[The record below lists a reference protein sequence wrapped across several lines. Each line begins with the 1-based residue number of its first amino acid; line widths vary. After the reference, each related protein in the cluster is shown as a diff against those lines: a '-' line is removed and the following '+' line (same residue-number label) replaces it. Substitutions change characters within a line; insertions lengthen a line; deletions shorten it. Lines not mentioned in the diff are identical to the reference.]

1 MKYRILSMLL
11 CLCFFA
17 AGHGWAAPAFEPKD
31 CPKDLKYI
39 LGMYYGNGEM
49 FLLRENN
56 GEVELVYR
64 FGQKDYTFAGS
75 NVYPLYKEHFDSY
88 TINESGPLN
97 HLDAA
102 VRIERSREGYGVS
115 CSVGGNRYSRR
126 FFAGE
131 NGRPFRF
138 APVSD
143 WQALKTAANAAVM
156 PAQLGAGQQAQLVD
170 LAQAVPGLK
179 FDLRYA
185 QADNCFGQALT
196 DDQRAFLDAD
206 AAQAL
211 AQAQQSLKPY
221 GYGILVWEAY
231 RPWSVSKLAYDAL
244 PADKKSMLPAPEVGF
259 SHNTGRSI
267 DVSLYLLAT
276 GENAGVISG
285 FDEPSV
291 RQYASFAGGTTL
303 ERYRRDLLRS
313 AMQMAGFTASETEWW
328 HFDYGDIKGFAH
340 LNVKP
345 QIN

>member
-64 FGQKDYTFAGS
+64 FGQNDYTFAGS

-143 WQALKTAANAAVM
+143 WQALKTAADAAVM
-156 PAQLGAGQQAQLVD
+156 PAQLSAGQQAQLVD

-211 AQAQQSLKPY
+211 AQAQQYLKPY

-244 PADKKSMLPAPEVGF
+244 PTDKKSMLPAPEVGF

-267 DVSLYLLAT
+267 DVSLYLLAN
-276 GENAGVISG
+276 GENAGMISV

-313 AMQMAGFTASETEWW
+313 AMQMAGFTASGTEWW

-345 QIN
+345 Q

>member
-1 MKYRILSMLL
+1 M
-11 CLCFFA
+11 
-17 AGHGWAAPAFEPKD
+17 
-31 CPKDLKYI
+31 
-39 LGMYYGNGEM
+39 
-49 FLLRENN
+49 
-56 GEVELVYR
+56 
-64 FGQKDYTFAGS
+64 
-75 NVYPLYKEHFDSY
+75 
-88 TINESGPLN
+88 
-97 HLDAA
+97 
-102 VRIERSREGYGVS
+102 
-115 CSVGGNRYSRR
+115 
-126 FFAGE
+126 
-131 NGRPFRF
+131 
-138 APVSD
+138 
-143 WQALKTAANAAVM
+143 
-156 PAQLGAGQQAQLVD
+156 
-170 LAQAVPGLK
+170 
-179 FDLRYA
+179 RYA

-211 AQAQQSLKPY
+211 AQAQQYLKPY

-267 DVSLYLLAT
+267 DVSLYLLVT
-276 GENAGVISG
+276 GENAGMISG

-313 AMQMAGFTASETEWW
+313 AMQMTGFTASETEWW

-345 QIN
+345 Q

>member
-1 MKYRILSMLL
+1 MKYKILSMLL

-17 AGHGWAAPAFEPKD
+17 AGHSWAAPAFEPKD

-64 FGQKDYTFAGS
+64 FGQNDYTFAGS

-143 WQALKTAANAAVM
+143 WQALKTAADAAVM

-170 LAQAVPGLK
+170 LAQAVSGLK

-196 DDQRAFLDAD
+196 DDQRAFLDAN

-211 AQAQQSLKPY
+211 AQAQQYLKPY

-244 PADKKSMLPAPEVGF
+244 PADKKSMLPAPEAGF

-276 GENAGVISG
+276 GENAGMISG

-313 AMQMAGFTASETEWW
+313 VMQMAGFTASETEWW

-345 QIN
+345 Q

>member
-64 FGQKDYTFAGS
+64 FGQNDYTFAGS

-131 NGRPFRF
+131 NGRPFCF
-138 APVSD
+138 APASD
-143 WQALKTAANAAVM
+143 WQALKTAADAAVM

-211 AQAQQSLKPY
+211 AQAQQYLKPY

-276 GENAGVISG
+276 GENAGMISG

-313 AMQMAGFTASETEWW
+313 AMQMAGFMASGTEWW

-345 QIN
+345 Q

>member
-64 FGQKDYTFAGS
+64 FGQNDYTFAGS

-143 WQALKTAANAAVM
+143 WQALKTTADAAVM

-211 AQAQQSLKPY
+211 AKAQQYLKPY

-244 PADKKSMLPAPEVGF
+244 PADKKSMLPSPEAGF

-267 DVSLYLLAT
+267 DVSLYLLAA
-276 GENAGVISG
+276 GENAGMISG

-345 QIN
+345 Q

>member
-1 MKYRILSMLL
+1 MKYKILSMLL

-64 FGQKDYTFAGS
+64 FGQNDYTFAGS

-143 WQALKTAANAAVM
+143 WQALKTAADAAVM
-156 PAQLGAGQQAQLVD
+156 PAQLGTGQQAQLVD
-170 LAQAVPGLK
+170 LAQAVSGLK

-211 AQAQQSLKPY
+211 AQAQQYLKPY

-267 DVSLYLLAT
+267 DVSLYLLAN
-276 GENAGVISG
+276 GENAGMISG

-345 QIN
+345 

>member
-1 MKYRILSMLL
+1 M
-11 CLCFFA
+11 
-17 AGHGWAAPAFEPKD
+17 
-31 CPKDLKYI
+31 
-39 LGMYYGNGEM
+39 
-49 FLLRENN
+49 
-56 GEVELVYR
+56 
-64 FGQKDYTFAGS
+64 
-75 NVYPLYKEHFDSY
+75 
-88 TINESGPLN
+88 
-97 HLDAA
+97 
-102 VRIERSREGYGVS
+102 
-115 CSVGGNRYSRR
+115 
-126 FFAGE
+126 
-131 NGRPFRF
+131 
-138 APVSD
+138 
-143 WQALKTAANAAVM
+143 
-156 PAQLGAGQQAQLVD
+156 
-170 LAQAVPGLK
+170 PGLK

-211 AQAQQSLKPY
+211 AQAQQYLKPY

-276 GENAGVISG
+276 GENADMISG

-303 ERYRRDLLRS
+303 ERYRRDLLRR

-345 QIN
+345 Q

>member
-1 MKYRILSMLL
+1 MKYKILSMLL

-64 FGQKDYTFAGS
+64 FGQNDYTFAGS

-138 APVSD
+138 AISD
-143 WQALKTAANAAVM
+143 LT
-156 PAQLGAGQQAQLVD
+156 
-170 LAQAVPGLK
+170 
-179 FDLRYA
+179 LR
-185 QADNCFGQALT
+185 
-196 DDQRAFLDAD
+196 
-206 AAQAL
+206 
-211 AQAQQSLKPY
+211 
-221 GYGILVWEAY
+221 
-231 RPWSVSKLAYDAL
+231 
-244 PADKKSMLPAPEVGF
+244 
-259 SHNTGRSI
+259 
-267 DVSLYLLAT
+267 
-276 GENAGVISG
+276 NAG
-285 FDEPSV
+285 
-291 RQYASFAGGTTL
+291 AAWH
-303 ERYRRDLLRS
+303 RS
-313 AMQMAGFTASETEWW
+313 AGTAC
-328 HFDYGDIKGFAH
+328 
-340 LNVKP
+340 
-345 QIN
+345 

>member
-196 DDQRAFLDAD
+196 DDQRAFLDAE

-211 AQAQQSLKPY
+211 AQAQQYLKPY

-276 GENAGVISG
+276 GENAGMISG

-345 QIN
+345 Q

>member
-1 MKYRILSMLL
+1 MKYKILSMLL

-64 FGQKDYTFAGS
+64 FGQNDYTFAGS

-138 APVSD
+138 ALASD
-143 WQALKTAANAAVM
+143 WQALKTAADAAVM
-156 PAQLGAGQQAQLVD
+156 PAQLGSGQQAQLVD

-211 AQAQQSLKPY
+211 AQAQQYLKPY

-276 GENAGVISG
+276 GENAGMISG

-345 QIN
+345 

>member
-1 MKYRILSMLL
+1 MKYKILSMLL

-64 FGQKDYTFAGS
+64 FGQNDYTFAGS

-143 WQALKTAANAAVM
+143 WQALKTAADAAVM

-211 AQAQQSLKPY
+211 AQAQQYLKPY

-231 RPWSVSKLAYDAL
+231 RPWFVSKLAYDAL

-267 DVSLYLLAT
+267 DVSLYLLAN
-276 GENAGVISG
+276 GENAGMISG

-345 QIN
+345 Q

>member
-1 MKYRILSMLL
+1 MKYKILSMML

-64 FGQKDYTFAGS
+64 FGQNDYTFAGS

-138 APVSD
+138 ATASD
-143 WQALKTAANAAVM
+143 WQALKTAADAAVM
-156 PAQLGAGQQAQLVD
+156 PAQLGTGQQAQLVD

-211 AQAQQSLKPY
+211 AQAQQYLKPY

-244 PADKKSMLPAPEVGF
+244 PADKKSMLPAPEAGF

-276 GENAGVISG
+276 GENAGMISG

-313 AMQMAGFTASETEWW
+313 AMQIAGFTASETEWW

-345 QIN
+345 Q

>member
-170 LAQAVPGLK
+170 LAQTVPGLK

-185 QADNCFGQALT
+185 QADNCFGQVLT

-211 AQAQQSLKPY
+211 AQAQQYLKPY

-244 PADKKSMLPAPEVGF
+244 PADKKSMLPAPEIGF

-276 GENAGVISG
+276 GENAGMISD

-291 RQYASFAGGTTL
+291 RQYADFAGGTTL

-345 QIN
+345 Q

>member
-64 FGQKDYTFAGS
+64 FGQNDYTFAGS

-102 VRIERSREGYGVS
+102 VHIERSREGYGVS

-143 WQALKTAANAAVM
+143 WQALKTAADAAVM
-156 PAQLGAGQQAQLVD
+156 PAQLGTGQQAQLVD

-196 DDQRAFLDAD
+196 DDRRAFLDAD

-211 AQAQQSLKPY
+211 AQAQEYLKPY

-231 RPWSVSKLAYDAL
+231 RSWSVSKLAYDAL

-276 GENAGVISG
+276 GEDAGMISG

-345 QIN
+345 Q

>member
-211 AQAQQSLKPY
+211 AQAQQYLKPY

-244 PADKKSMLPAPEVGF
+244 PADKKSMLPAPEIGF

-276 GENAGVISG
+276 GENADMISG

-313 AMQMAGFTASETEWW
+313 SMQMAGFTASETEWW

-345 QIN
+345 Q

>member
-1 MKYRILSMLL
+1 MKYKILSMLL

-170 LAQAVPGLK
+170 LAQTVPGLK

-206 AAQAL
+206 AALAL
-211 AQAQQSLKPY
+211 AQAQQYLKPY

-244 PADKKSMLPAPEVGF
+244 PADKKSMLPAPEIGF

-276 GENAGVISG
+276 GENAGMISG

-313 AMQMAGFTASETEWW
+313 AMQMAGFTASGTEWW

-345 QIN
+345 Q

>member
-64 FGQKDYTFAGS
+64 FGQNDYTFAGS

-126 FFAGE
+126 FFASE

-138 APVSD
+138 APTSD
-143 WQALKTAANAAVM
+143 WQALKTAADAAIM
-156 PAQLGAGQQAQLVD
+156 PAQLGNGQQAQLVD
-170 LAQAVPGLK
+170 LAQAVPELK

-196 DDQRAFLDAD
+196 DDQRAFLDVD

-211 AQAQQSLKPY
+211 AQAQQYLKPY

-276 GENAGVISG
+276 GENASMISG

-345 QIN
+345 Q

>member
-1 MKYRILSMLL
+1 MKYKILSMLL

-17 AGHGWAAPAFEPKD
+17 ARHGWAAPAFEPKD

-64 FGQKDYTFAGS
+64 FGQNDYTFAGS

-143 WQALKTAANAAVM
+143 WQALKTAADAAVM
-156 PAQLGAGQQAQLVD
+156 PAQLGAGQQSQLVD

-185 QADNCFGQALT
+185 QTDNCFGQALT

-211 AQAQQSLKPY
+211 AQAQQYLKPY

-244 PADKKSMLPAPEVGF
+244 PADKKSMLPAPEIGF

-276 GENAGVISG
+276 GENAGMISG

-313 AMQMAGFTASETEWW
+313 AMQMAGFTASGTEWW

-345 QIN
+345 Q

>member
-1 MKYRILSMLL
+1 MKYKILSMLL
-11 CLCFFA
+11 CLCFLA

-143 WQALKTAANAAVM
+143 WQALKTAADAAVM
-156 PAQLGAGQQAQLVD
+156 PAQLSTGQQAQLVD

-206 AAQAL
+206 VAQAL
-211 AQAQQSLKPY
+211 AQAQQYLKPY

-244 PADKKSMLPAPEVGF
+244 PTDKKSMLPAPEAGF

-276 GENAGVISG
+276 GENAGMISG

-313 AMQMAGFTASETEWW
+313 AMQIAGFTASETEWW

-345 QIN
+345 Q

>member
-1 MKYRILSMLL
+1 MKYKILSMLL

-64 FGQKDYTFAGS
+64 FGQNDYTFAGS

-143 WQALKTAANAAVM
+143 WQALKTAADAAVM

-211 AQAQQSLKPY
+211 AQAQQYLKPY

-244 PADKKSMLPAPEVGF
+244 PADKKSMLPAPEAGF

-276 GENAGVISG
+276 GENAGMISG

-313 AMQMAGFTASETEWW
+313 AMQMAGFTASGTEWW

-345 QIN
+345 Q

>member
-1 MKYRILSMLL
+1 MKYKILSMLL

-64 FGQKDYTFAGS
+64 FGQNDYTFAGS

-138 APVSD
+138 ASASD
-143 WQALKTAANAAVM
+143 WQALKTAADAAVM
-156 PAQLGAGQQAQLVD
+156 PAQLGTGQQAQLVD

-211 AQAQQSLKPY
+211 AQAQQYLKPY

-276 GENAGVISG
+276 GENAGMISG
-285 FDEPSV
+285 FDETSV

-345 QIN
+345 Q

>member
-1 MKYRILSMLL
+1 MKYKILSMLL

-17 AGHGWAAPAFEPKD
+17 SGHGWAAPAFEPKD

-64 FGQKDYTFAGS
+64 FGQNDYTFAGS

-138 APVSD
+138 APASY
-143 WQALKTAANAAVM
+143 WQALKTAADAAVM

-211 AQAQQSLKPY
+211 AQAQQYLKPY

-276 GENAGVISG
+276 GENAGMISG

-313 AMQMAGFTASETEWW
+313 AMQIAGFTASETEWW

-345 QIN
+345 Q

>member
-1 MKYRILSMLL
+1 MKYKILSMLL

-17 AGHGWAAPAFEPKD
+17 AGNGWAALAFEPKD
-31 CPKDLKYI
+31 CPKELKYI

-64 FGQKDYTFAGS
+64 FGQNDYTFAGS

-138 APVSD
+138 ATASD
-143 WQALKTAANAAVM
+143 WQALKTAADAAVM
-156 PAQLGAGQQAQLVD
+156 PAQLGTGQQAQLVD

-211 AQAQQSLKPY
+211 AQAQQYLKPY

-267 DVSLYLLAT
+267 DVSLYLLAN
-276 GENAGVISG
+276 GENAGMISG

-345 QIN
+345 Q

>member
-1 MKYRILSMLL
+1 MKYKILSMLL

-64 FGQKDYTFAGS
+64 FGQNDYTFAGS

-138 APVSD
+138 APASD
-143 WQALKTAANAAVM
+143 WLALKTAADAAVM
-156 PAQLGAGQQAQLVD
+156 PAQLGTGHQAQLVD

-211 AQAQQSLKPY
+211 AQAQQYLKPY

-244 PADKKSMLPAPEVGF
+244 PADKKSMLPAPEAGF

-276 GENAGVISG
+276 GENAGMISG

-345 QIN
+345 Q

>member
-1 MKYRILSMLL
+1 MKYKILSMLL

-56 GEVELVYR
+56 GEVELIYR
-64 FGQKDYTFAGS
+64 FGQNDYTFAGS

-126 FFAGE
+126 FFSGE

-143 WQALKTAANAAVM
+143 WQALKTAADAAVM
-156 PAQLGAGQQAQLVD
+156 PAQLGTGQQAQLVD

-185 QADNCFGQALT
+185 QADNCFGQAIT

-211 AQAQQSLKPY
+211 AQAQQYLKPY

-244 PADKKSMLPAPEVGF
+244 PADKKSMLPAPEAGF
-259 SHNTGRSI
+259 SHNTGCSI

-276 GENAGVISG
+276 GENTGMISD

-291 RQYASFAGGTTL
+291 RQYADFAGGTTL
-303 ERYRRDLLRS
+303 ERYRRDLLRR

-345 QIN
+345 Q

>member
-64 FGQKDYTFAGS
+64 FGQNDYTFAGS

-143 WQALKTAANAAVM
+143 WQVLKTAADAAVM
-156 PAQLGAGQQAQLVD
+156 PAQLSTGQQAQLVD

-196 DDQRAFLDAD
+196 DDRRAFLDAD

-211 AQAQQSLKPY
+211 AQAQQYLKPY

-244 PADKKSMLPAPEVGF
+244 PADKKTMLPAPEVGF

-276 GENAGVISG
+276 GENAGMISG

-291 RQYASFAGGTTL
+291 RQYADFAGGTTL

-345 QIN
+345 Q

>member
-1 MKYRILSMLL
+1 MKYKILSMLL

-143 WQALKTAANAAVM
+143 WQALKTAADAAVM
-156 PAQLGAGQQAQLVD
+156 PAQLGTGQQAQLVD
-170 LAQAVPGLK
+170 LAQARGL
-179 FDLRYA
+179 
-185 QADNCFGQALT
+185 NLT
-196 DDQRAFLDAD
+196 CVMRRRITVSARRL
-206 AAQAL
+206 
-211 AQAQQSLKPY
+211 PMT
-221 GYGILVWEAY
+221 
-231 RPWSVSKLAYDAL
+231 SVHFW
-244 PADKKSMLPAPEVGF
+244 M
-259 SHNTGRSI
+259 
-267 DVSLYLLAT
+267 
-276 GENAGVISG
+276 
-285 FDEPSV
+285 
-291 RQYASFAGGTTL
+291 QTL
-303 ERYRRDLLRS
+303 HRHWRRHS
-313 AMQMAGFTASETEWW
+313 N
-328 HFDYGDIKGFAH
+328 I
-340 LNVKP
+340 
-345 QIN
+345 

>member
-64 FGQKDYTFAGS
+64 FGQNDYTFAGS

-143 WQALKTAANAAVM
+143 WQALKTAADAAVM

-211 AQAQQSLKPY
+211 AQAQQYLKPY

-276 GENAGVISG
+276 GENAGMISG
-285 FDEPSV
+285 FDESSV

-313 AMQMAGFTASETEWW
+313 AMQMAGFTASGTEWW

-345 QIN
+345 Q

>member
-1 MKYRILSMLL
+1 MKYKILSMLL

-17 AGHGWAAPAFEPKD
+17 AGHSWAAPAFEPKD

-64 FGQKDYTFAGS
+64 FGQNDYTFAGS

-170 LAQAVPGLK
+170 LAQAVSELK

-196 DDQRAFLDAD
+196 DDQRAFLDAN

-211 AQAQQSLKPY
+211 AQAQQYLKPY

-244 PADKKSMLPAPEVGF
+244 PADKKSILPAPEIGF

-267 DVSLYLLAT
+267 DVSLYLFAT
-276 GENAGVISG
+276 GENAGMISG

-345 QIN
+345 Q